1 MRGIPDDCRHI
12 LRMPPAGKARPGL
25 PWPNIHF
32 PLIVCGF
39 LPRNQ
44 NPQCGCRLA
53 TPPAFLRVG
62 VHRSIIVLSLWCL
75 SPVRRESSPLFT
87 AEICA
92 RDRYSETGTPAGMSG
107 KDEPPFRGALVCIC
121 DIMLIIGGSGVRVS
135 SVFAGWAHSSG
146 QSRDGNS
153 VWHNCKGRTTQRVI
167 QCQAR

>member
-1 MRGIPDDCRHI
+1 MRGIPGDCRHI
-12 LRMPPAGKARPGL
+12 QQMPPAGKARPGSL
-25 PWPNIHF
+25 WPGRHF
-32 PLIVCGF
+32 PSTVCGF

-53 TPPAFLRVG
+53 TPPAFLRAG

-75 SPVRRESSPLFT
+75 SPVRHASSPLFT

-146 QSRDGNS
+146 QSRDGSS
-153 VWHNCKGRTTQRVI
+153 VWHNWSGIT
-167 QCQAR
+167 ARAEPPSG